1 MFHMMNADLARDQA
15 QERAQVL
22 ETENARRLSREPL
35 THSNGTLGRRRR
47 SRR

>member
-15 QERAQVL
+15 QERTHAL
-22 ETENARRLSREPL
+22 ELENARRLSREPL
-35 THSNGTLGRRRR
+35 EHSNGSLGRRRR